1 MENTCQHV
9 SEVHHDVEPHTRGG
23 CEDCLRTGGRWVQ
36 LRLCMTC
43 GHVGCCDDSPGKH
56 ASAHYAEM
64 HHPIVRSFQSPDDW
78 GWCYVDKQYLDA
90 DRL

>member
-1 MENTCQHV
+1 MGPAAAV
-9 SEVHHDVEPHTRGG
+9 HDVRPR
-23 CEDCLRTGGRWVQ
+23 RR
-36 LRLCMTC
+36 
-43 GHVGCCDDSPGKH
+43 CDDSPGKH